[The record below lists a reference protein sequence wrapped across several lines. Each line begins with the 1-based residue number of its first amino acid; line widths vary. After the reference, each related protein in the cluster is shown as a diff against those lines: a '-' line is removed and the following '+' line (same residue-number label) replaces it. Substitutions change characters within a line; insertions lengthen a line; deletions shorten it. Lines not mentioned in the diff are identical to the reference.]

1 MAIINCGPEVRKEVV
16 KSALADNQAF
26 TVKSIRPN
34 AKKIRPNAKRG
45 KEDGEDE
52 EEEDEEGEDEEEG
65 GALTLE
71 EGRGRAKSGS
81 AGASTAPSESDSAKR
96 EREVRER
103 EAQRNREDDFDG
115 GFSSAF
121 VAFAN
126 SLFVASEYIA
136 GLLPGL
142 CAIYLA
148 STSPSNMGGPLQF
161 LVKLAFVGDMV
172 SFYRSTTMDGATP
185 LLLWV
190 KVLSVALVCA
200 SGWYTLRAG
209 LVRARARLSARVNDL
224 NGPNGSNGPSGNG
237 RLPNG
242 HDPLS
247 GLGSGCD
254 LSGFSVLVTGLP
266 PDITRT
272 SSAHEVADVF
282 SIYGEVV
289 HVAIGLKELG
299 KVEAR
304 HKQLSKR

>member
-126 SLFVASEYIA
+126 IA

-200 SGWYTLRAG
+200 SGWSTLRAG